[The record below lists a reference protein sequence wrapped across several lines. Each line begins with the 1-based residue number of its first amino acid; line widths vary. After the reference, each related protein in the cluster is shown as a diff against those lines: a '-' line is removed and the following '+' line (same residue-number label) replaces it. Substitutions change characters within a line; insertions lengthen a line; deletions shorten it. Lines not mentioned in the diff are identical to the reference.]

1 MSGTYNANA
10 SVQTLADALQ
20 QDPNLVAKVWNKQLR
35 AGAQSVDDF
44 SLFEGGEKDSKPF
57 VVKKDLD
64 NYNAGDSVV
73 FTVMSQPRGPGVR
86 GEKELTGNTSAVN
99 WATYNCKVDFW
110 RDAFEWNKK
119 QAKFMAAGG
128 SVKAAIMEQL
138 KLKLGRKRMNDM
150 KMALKLLGKG
160 NTIYPN
166 GKKSFDT
173 LSANDTMTPT
183 VLTMAKPQW
192 QRLGGTPFKIGH
204 NKHRSPVYSCMAYI
218 PDVAMTSLR
227 LHQSYENALIGA
239 AARSDD
245 NPMYSGRLLDWQGIG
260 LFEHISVDAEY
271 DVLADPL
278 APRAVLGVGFGVD
291 TALGT
296 APHAAGGIQLISD
309 KDDTQTRFFEWF
321 GGYAYEWWEGQAA
334 DSKWEDFYDEIT
346 ATAKKYYAWIVNP
359 DGSVGFVS
367 YNGEGN
373 NGNRIKLEHIL
384 NPDNTADESGLGTD
398 VLGDFKATGDKWGL
412 NAAGS
417 AYLRHAGKIN
427 SSDAANAASNCSNDF
442 VWTSQFDAGA
452 YIIPCNARGAVDM
465 CSLMLGKNSAVRAYV
480 GEDKMIYQER
490 DYGFTHGGGYES
502 VFGQT
507 PCIRTDGKTTGYA
520 LIRHAGQ
527 HAGLEVPTLEDS

>member
-10 SVQTLADALQ
+10 SVQTLVDALQ

-278 APRAVLGVGFGVD
+278 APRAVLGKAFK
-291 TALGT
+291 LGDPL
-296 APHAAGGIQLISD
+296 ADCVLISD
-309 KDDTQTRFFEWF
+309 PNDTQTRFFEWF
-321 GGYAYEWWEGQAA
+321 GGYKYEWWEGQADDPKCA
-334 DSKWEDFYDEIT
+334 AFYNDAETGI
-346 ATAKKYYAWIVNP
+346 ASPSREFYAWIVNP
-359 DGSVGFVS
+359 DGKVGFVA
-367 YNGEGN
+367 YEGGAN
-373 NGNRIKLEHIL
+373 NGNRITISKIL
-384 NPDNTADESGLGTD
+384 NPTNPSSPAGTD
-398 VLGDFKATGDKWGL
+398 PLKLGKTVVGAMNATGNPWGRIDED
-412 NAAGS
+412 N
-417 AYLRHAGKIN
+417 YVE
-427 SSDAANAASNCSNDF
+427 ANGVDSGPANCAQDF
-442 VWTSQFDAGA
+442 VWTCEFDVGA

>member
-1 MSGTYNANA
+1 MPNSYNANA
-10 SVQTLADALQ
+10 NVQTLADALG

-44 SLFEGGEKDSKPF
+44 SFFEGGEKDAKPF
-57 VVKKDLD
+57 VVKKDLESC
-64 NYNAGDSVV
+64 NAGDSVT

-86 GEKELTGNTSAVN
+86 GEKELTGNTSTVN
-99 WATYNCKVDFW
+99 WATYTCKVDYW

-128 SVKAAIMEQL
+128 SVKSAIMDQL

-160 NTIYPN
+160 NQIFPN
-166 GKKSFDT
+166 GKRSFDQLGGT
-173 LSANDTMTPT
+173 DTMSPSL
-183 VLTMAKPQW
+183 LTMAKPQW
-192 QRLGGTPFKIGH
+192 QRLGGVPFKIGH

-227 LHQSYENALIGA
+227 LSDTYENALLNA

-245 NPMYSGRLLDWQGIG
+245 NPLYNGRLLDWQGIG

-278 APRAVLGVGFGVD
+278 APRAILSTPFSVNS
-291 TALGT
+291 
-296 APHAAGGIQLISD
+296 AGADCKLISD
-309 KDDTQTRFFEWF
+309 ASDTQTRFFEWF
-321 GGYAYEWWEGQAA
+321 GGYKYEWWEGQAVHPSWTSFYT
-334 DSKWEDFYDEIT
+334 DITSKT
-346 ATAKKYYAWIVNP
+346 YYAWIVNT

-367 YNGEGN
+367 YVGSGN
-373 NGNRIKLEHIL
+373 NGNQITVTSIL
-384 NPDNTADESGLGTD
+384 NPGGAGTSTK
-398 VLGDFKATGDKWGL
+398 G
-412 NAAGS
+412 
-417 AYLRHAGKIN
+417 
-427 SSDAANAASNCSNDF
+427 AASVGDINASGDG
-442 VWTSQFDAGA
+442 WGTTSGPGGGSGSTTSSQFKYTSSFAAGA
-452 YIIPCNARGAVDM
+452 YIIPANRRGAVDM
-465 CSLMLGKNSAVRAYV
+465 TSLMLGRNSAVRAYV
-480 GEDKMIYQER
+480 GDDKMIYQER

-502 VFGQT
+502 IFGQT

-527 HAGLEVPTLEDS
+527 HAGLEVPSLT